1 MQPPRDA
8 FRNERHLMKARSL
21 QFGINVNNREPLIAP
36 EYYSL
41 SDLLD
46 VSQMVEQSGFDS
58 IWVGDSLFS
67 KPRYEPLLLLAAI
80 AQRTQSAKLGTAC
93 LVTGTRNPLYLSLEW
108 STLDHISGGRTIL
121 GACMGNPEEG
131 VEREY
136 EALGLEFKNRAAIF
150 EEGLAI
156 LRQLWTEGR
165 ADFKG
170 EHFHYDNVSFYSG
183 TEQGPLMP
191 IQKPPPIWVVSNP
204 RLVVGTREEDR
215 VEKVISRAARRI
227 AELGDGWMTCCRAR
241 HPDEFSQQRQ
251 QILAA
256 ADGLGRDRN
265 EYVMSYQVTMN
276 IADSQEAA
284 QKGIGDYIN
293 EYYPELSKK
302 MDLGEWGPVG
312 TPDDIISWIREF
324 AEAGTDHFICRFGS
338 LDQIGQIKRFTRD
351 VLPAFRG

>member
-1 MQPPRDA
+1 MI
-8 FRNERHLMKARSL
+8 RSDL
-21 QFGINVNNREPLIAP
+21 KFGVNINNREPLIAP

-41 SDLLD
+41 NDLLN
-46 VSQMVEQSGFDS
+46 VSQAVEEAGFDS
-58 IWVGDSLFS
+58 VWVGDSLFS

-80 AQRTQSAKLGTAC
+80 AQRTERVKLGTAC

-108 STLDHISGGRTIL
+108 STLEHLSGGRTIL

-131 VEREY
+131 VQREY
-136 EALGLEFKNRAAIF
+136 AALGLEFGKRASIF
-150 EEGLAI
+150 EEGLVVI
-156 LRQLWTEGR
+156 RQLWTEGSVT
-165 ADFKG
+165 FSG
-170 EHFHYDNVSFYSG
+170 EHFQYDAVSFYSG
-183 TEQGPLMP
+183 TERGPLMP

-204 RLVVGTREEDR
+204 RLVVGKEAEDK

-241 HPDEFSQQRQ
+241 HPDEFIQQRE

-256 ADGLGRDRN
+256 IAQVGRDPS

-276 IADSQEAA
+276 IAGSRAEAE
-284 QKGIGDYIN
+284 QGIGEYIS

-312 TPDDIISWIREF
+312 TPDDIIAWIEEF
-324 AEAGTDHFICRFGS
+324 SDAGVDHFICRFGS
-338 LDQIGQIKRFTRD
+338 LDQTGQIDWFTRE
-351 VLPAFRG
+351 VLPAFRS